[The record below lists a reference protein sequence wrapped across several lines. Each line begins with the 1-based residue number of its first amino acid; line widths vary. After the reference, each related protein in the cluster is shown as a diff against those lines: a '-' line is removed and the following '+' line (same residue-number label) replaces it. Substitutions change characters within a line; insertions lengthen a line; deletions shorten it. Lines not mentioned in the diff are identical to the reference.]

1 MICAECPRCRR
12 RSILGK
18 PSAEITHEPEPAPAP
33 TSRLRCD
40 VCGSKDVRIITFASP
55 VEAVRFVN
63 QRPG

>member
-18 PSAEITHEPEPAPAP
+18 PSAELTMEPDAEPSPA
-33 TSRLRCD
+33 SRLRCD
-40 VCGSKDVRIITFASP
+40 VCGSKDVRIITFTSP
-55 VEAVRFVN
+55 IEAVRFVN